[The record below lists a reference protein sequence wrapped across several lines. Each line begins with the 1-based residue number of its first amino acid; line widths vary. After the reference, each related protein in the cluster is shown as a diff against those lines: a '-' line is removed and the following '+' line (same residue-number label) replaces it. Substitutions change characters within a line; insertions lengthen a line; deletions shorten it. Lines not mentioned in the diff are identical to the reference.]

1 MTAPTDTAAAATI
14 VFLFSDIEGST
25 RLWEQQPVAMRDA
38 LQRHDQIAR
47 EAVARCG
54 GHLVKSTGDGIHA
67 AFADAGQAL
76 AAMLQLQQALADA
89 AAAGGLALAV
99 RCGLHAGRS
108 QARDSD
114 YFGPEV
120 NRAARIMAAA
130 HGGQML
136 MSQAVADQ
144 LAPQLPAGVS
154 LRDLGAVRLKDLP
167 RPERLWQ
174 VVAPPLRSEFPALRS
189 LQATPNNLSA
199 PLNRF
204 IGREAVQAELA
215 ALLEQHRLV
224 TLFGTGGIGKSRLS
238 VQLGA
243 TLLDRFADGVWLVE
257 LAPVADPE
265 RVPQAV
271 AAALGLREQ
280 PGQALDQAL
289 RAFVADRQLL
299 LILDNCEHVL
309 AAAAALAKALL
320 QAGPQLRL
328 LATSR
333 EVLRVA
339 GELAFPVPA
348 LTLPALPRERRSAPA
363 PDELLQHEAVRMF
376 ADRAASALPGFCIDA
391 DNAAALVEIC
401 HRLDGIPLA
410 LELAAAR
417 VRALPLPAI
426 AERLRSSFQLLSTRD
441 ATVAP
446 RQRTLQVLIDWSHDL
461 LGPDERR
468 LFRRLAVFAGGWTL
482 DAAEAVCAD
491 GDALPADAVLDGLS
505 QLVEKSL
512 VITVP
517 GAGAGGH
524 RYRLLETVRLYA
536 AARLQA
542 APDAGAEGE
551 AAVRDRHL
559 AFYGALAEAA
569 RTHLGGPDQA
579 QWLARLDAERDN
591 LLAAQAHAAQAPD
604 GAAPGLRLAGALRAY
619 WTNRGLLT
627 LGLAGQRAA
636 LAHPQAQAGDLPR
649 ARGLFH
655 AGHLCICLGRH
666 AEARAHLEACVAIV
680 RALGEAA
687 PMAAALQPL
696 GTVYAALGDAARAR
710 DCFEE
715 AVAAERRLGRPHQL
729 AAALVAL
736 ALWHAQQQQADAAE
750 PLYLEALAIAREQ
763 GDDDAVATTLLNL
776 AMLAMARHQLQAA
789 VPGLLEALALTQRAG
804 SWPLMLS
811 VFDLACSVAVACQDW
826 PHAWL
831 WRQAAEAVGQRT
843 GLHREAADAAF
854 LAPWLA
860 LLHAAPPAP
869 QAADDAPDPQALLPR
884 LHQWL
889 GAFQAQAPALTRT
902 R

>member
-1 MTAPTDTAAAATI
+1 MSTEPTAMF
-14 VFLFSDIEGST
+14 FLFSDIEGST
-25 RLWEQQPVAMRDA
+25 RLWEQQPAAMRDA
-38 LQRHDQIAR
+38 LQHHDQIAR
-47 EAVARCG
+47 EAVGRCG
-54 GHLVKSTGDGIHA
+54 GQLVKSTGDGIHA
-67 AFADAGQAL
+67 AFAEAGQAL

-89 AAAGGLALAV
+89 AAAGGLPLAV
-99 RCGLHAGRS
+99 RCGLHAGTS
-108 QARDSD
+108 QARDRD

-136 MSQAVADQ
+136 VSQAVADQ
-144 LAPQLPAGVS
+144 LASQLPAGVT

-189 LQATPNNLSA
+189 LQATPHNLSA

-215 ALLEQHRLV
+215 ALLQQHRLV
-224 TLFGTGGIGKSRLS
+224 TLLGTGGIGKSRLS

-257 LAPVADPE
+257 LASVADPD

-280 PGQALDQAL
+280 PGQALADAL

-299 LILDNCEHVL
+299 LILDNCEHLL
-309 AAAAALAKALL
+309 AGAAALAKALL

-339 GELAFPVPA
+339 GELAYPVPA
-348 LTLPALPRERRSAPA
+348 LTLPALPRDGRPAPA

-376 ADRAASALPGFCIDA
+376 ADRAASALPAFRIDA

-417 VRALPLPAI
+417 VRTLPLPAI
-426 AERLRSSFQLLSTRD
+426 AERLRRSFQLLSTRD

-468 LFRRLAVFAGGWTL
+468 LFRRLAVFAGGWTV

-491 GDALPADAVLDGLS
+491 DTALPADAVLDGLS

-517 GAGAGGH
+517 GAGADGH

-536 AARLQA
+536 AVRLA
-542 APDAGAEGE
+542 DVDESAE
-551 AAVRDRHL
+551 AAVHDRHL
-559 AFYGALAEAA
+559 AFYGGLAEAA
-569 RTHLGGPDQA
+569 RAHLGGPDQA
-579 QWLARLDAERDN
+579 AWLARLDAERDN
-591 LLAAQAHAAQAPD
+591 LLAAQAHAAQSPD
-604 GAAPGLRLAGALRAY
+604 GAEPGLRLAGALRTY
-619 WTNRGLLT
+619 WINRGLPT
-627 LGLAGQRAA
+627 LGLAGQRGA
-636 LAHPQAQAGDLPR
+636 LAHPAAQAGDLAR

-655 AGHLCICLGRH
+655 AGQLCICLGRH
-666 AEARAHLEACVAIV
+666 AEAREDLEACVAIV

-710 DCFEE
+710 GCFEE
-715 AVAAERRLGRPHQL
+715 AVAAERRLGRPRQL

-736 ALWHAQQQQADAAE
+736 ALWFAQQQQADAAE
-750 PLYLEALAIAREQ
+750 PLYLEALALAREQ

-776 AMLAMARHQLQAA
+776 AMLAMARGQWQAA

-804 SWPLMLS
+804 SLPLMLS
-811 VFDLACSVAVACQDW
+811 VFDLACSLAVARQDW
-826 PHAWL
+826 AHATL
-831 WRQAAEAVGQRT
+831 WRQAAEVVCQRT

-854 LAPWLA
+854 LAPWLG
-860 LLHAAPPAP
+860 LLRAAPPAL
-869 QAADDAPDPQALLPR
+869 QTATDDPDPQALLSH
-884 LHQWL
+884 LQQWL
-889 GAFQAQAPALTRT
+889 GALPAQPPGLNQNR
-902 R
+902 

>member
-1 MTAPTDTAAAATI
+1 MTAPSDPAAAAAI

-25 RLWEQQPVAMRDA
+25 RLWDQQPVAMRDA
-38 LQRHDQIAR
+38 LQQHDRIAR
-47 EAVARCG
+47 DAVLGCG
-54 GHLVKSTGDGIHA
+54 GILVKSTGDGIHA
-67 AFADAGQAL
+67 VFGRAGDAL
-76 AAMLQLQQALADA
+76 NAMLQLQQALADA
-89 AAAGGLALAV
+89 SAAGGLPLAV
-99 RCGLHAGRS
+99 RCGLHLGTG
-108 QARDSD
+108 QARDND

-136 MSQAVADQ
+136 VSQAVADQ
-144 LAPQLPAGVS
+144 LASQLPAGVS

-204 IGREAVQAELA
+204 IGREAVQAELS

-238 VQLGA
+238 VQLGS
-243 TLLDRFADGVWLVE
+243 TLLERFPDGVWLVE
-257 LAPVADPE
+257 LAPLADPE

-271 AAALGLREQ
+271 AAVLGLREQ
-280 PGQALDQAL
+280 PGQALADAL

-339 GELAFPVPA
+339 GELAYPVPA
-348 LTLPALPRERRSAPA
+348 LTLPALPLEGRPAPA
-363 PDELLQHEAVRMF
+363 PADLLQHEAVRMF
-376 ADRAASALPGFCIDA
+376 ADRAACAMPAFRIGA

-461 LGPDERR
+461 LAPDERL
-468 LFRRLAVFAGGWTL
+468 LFRRLAVFAGGCTL
-482 DAAEAVCAD
+482 AAAEAVC
-491 GDALPADAVLDGLS
+491 GDDDTLPTDAVLDVLS

-512 VITVP
+512 VITVRGE
-517 GAGAGGH
+517 GADGH

-536 AARLQA
+536 AARLDEA
-542 APDAGAEGE
+542 LDAGEP
-551 AAVRDRHL
+551 AVRDRHL
-559 AFYGALAEAA
+559 AFYLALAEEA
-569 RTHLGGPDQA
+569 RTHLGGPEQA
-579 QWLARLDAERDN
+579 QWLTRLDAERDN
-591 LLAAQAHAAQAPD
+591 LLAAQAHAAHAPD
-604 GAAPGLRLAGALRAY
+604 GAGPGLRLAGALRAY

-636 LAHPQAQAGDLPR
+636 LAHPQAQAGELPQ

-655 AGHLCICLGRH
+655 AGHLAICLGRH
-666 AEARAHLEACVAIV
+666 AEAREHLEACLAIV
-680 RALGEAA
+680 RALGETA

-710 DCFEE
+710 VCFEE
-715 AVAAERRLGRPHQL
+715 AVAAERRLARPHQL

-736 ALWHAQQQQADAAE
+736 ALWFAQQQQADEAE

-776 AMLAMARHQLQAA
+776 AMLAVARGQLQAA

-804 SWPLMLS
+804 SMPLMLS
-811 VFDLACSVAVACQDW
+811 LFDLACSLAVARQDW
-826 PHAWL
+826 APATR
-831 WRQAAEAVGQRT
+831 WRQAAEGICQRT

-854 LAPWLA
+854 MAPWLA
-860 LLHAAPPAP
+860 LLRAAPTVPATDEAIEP
-869 QAADDAPDPQALLPR
+869 EALLPR
-884 LHQWL
+884 LDPWL
-889 GAFQAQAPALTRT
+889 RQGLDTQVTRT